1 MRSIP
6 RRSVI
11 LCGVLAAGATLYASP
26 TAEADNRRLNSS
38 VVSNVYTVQRQ
49 AGCTNNITVDPRLLE
64 AAHWHTLDVLNDRSL
79 DGDTGSDGS
88 TPQVRAANAGFRG
101 RVAETVAINPALA
114 INNLDVINQWYNR
127 PDYLAIMQDCSYTRI
142 GVWSENSL
150 DRSVLVAVYGS
161 PES

>member
-1 MRSIP
+1 
-6 RRSVI
+6 
-11 LCGVLAAGATLYASP
+11 
-26 TAEADNRRLNSS
+26 
-38 VVSNVYTVQRQ
+38 VYTVQRQ
-49 AGCTNNITVDPRLLE
+49 AGCANNITVDPRLLE
-64 AAHWHTLDVLNDRSL
+64 AAHWHTLDVLNNRSL

-101 RVAETVAINPALA
+101 RVAQTIAINPALA

-127 PDYLAIMQDCSYTRI
+127 PDYLAIMQDCGFTRI

-161 PES
+161 PDP